1 MSITQQLITLIR
13 NKAVSDS
20 DLQRAAFF
28 TLNAIANTLAGR
40 NSEPGRKLLTW
51 ATSQGAS
58 RILSAAPRIGKYLY

>member
-51 ATSQGAS
+51 ATS
-58 RILSAAPRIGKYLY
+58 